1 MLVLLGKNPFL
12 SNCRFLISPDLAL
25 MDVQS
30 DPRKTTFTEEATL
43 RMEN

>member
-1 MLVLLGKNPFL
+1 
-12 SNCRFLISPDLAL
+12 

-43 RMEN
+43 RMDINIKPGPRRFLCHM